1 MIAAAFMIVAL
12 AVVLELVVLL
22 VRIAW
27 ASIVRKG
34 QRLNYASC
42 LASIAE
48 LELALSMEREPMPL
62 DPYAQAREAFAWIE
76 HHQAQPSWRGEL
88 DRQAD
93 ANRARM
99 VEIAEL
105 RAGRWGTSPTR
116 RRRVRRDDG

>member
-76 HHQAQPSWRGEL
+76 HHQAQPGWRGEL